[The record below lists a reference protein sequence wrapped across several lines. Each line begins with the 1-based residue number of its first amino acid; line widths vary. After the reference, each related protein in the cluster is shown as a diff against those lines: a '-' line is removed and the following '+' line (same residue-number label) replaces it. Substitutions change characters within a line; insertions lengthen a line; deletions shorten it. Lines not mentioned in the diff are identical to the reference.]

1 MLSKSLLNKNK
12 KPLFLSIYNPNDYIP
27 KTSLYALFFNQ
38 NQRQFPKKLFQS
50 IVTSY
55 FGGVVFGGMMLGL
68 TLINSVGLGGMDFLG
83 DSTEQNYKFQST
95 QEFFDNCKYQLRSLH
110 HNGTFVIKYT
120 LFMGLVNAA
129 SIYVS
134 YSSYLIHL
142 YISFQF

>member
-27 KTSLYALFFNQ
+27 KTSLYSLFFNQ

-50 IVTSY
+50 IATSY

-83 DSTEQNYKFQST
+83 DNTEQNYKFQST
-95 QEFFDNCKYQLRSLH
+95 QEFFDNCKYQLGSLH

-134 YSSYLIHL
+134 YTSYLIHL
-142 YISFQF
+142 